1 MYISAFIPILLL
13 TLIYGY
19 LNGLH
24 GSAIIVATSISSRA
38 IQPRIAILIAAIT
51 IGLGPAVLGVAVA
64 NTIGKELLTAEAI
77 QPTVMTSGLVGAVV
91 WSAFTFWAKIPSSIS
106 QSLFG
111 GLIGAAI
118 AYSGTHAIQSPGL
131 IKILIALFLS
141 PVLGL
146 ICAFLLVRLTYALT
160 ANATPHINRYF
171 NRLQLMVT
179 IVMGLA
185 FGANDGQKIIA
196 MFALGLL
203 STHMTDTFV
212 IPLWII
218 VISGCTISLGALIGG
233 WRLIKTLGGK
243 FYKIRP
249 VHGFGAQVS
258 AGAIILGSA
267 IVGAPISG
275 TQVVTTSILGAGSA
289 DRIQK
294 VRWHIAQQILIGW
307 ILTIPLSALIA
318 TITFHWFFRG

>member
-1 MYISAFIPILLL
+1 
-13 TLIYGY
+13 
-19 LNGLH
+19 
-24 GSAIIVATSISSRA
+24 
-38 IQPRIAILIAAIT
+38 
-51 IGLGPAVLGVAVA
+51 
-64 NTIGKELLTAEAI
+64 
-77 QPTVMTSGLVGAVV
+77 
-91 WSAFTFWAKIPSSIS
+91 
-106 QSLFG
+106 
-111 GLIGAAI
+111 
-118 AYSGTHAIQSPGL
+118 
-131 IKILIALFLS
+131 
-141 PVLGL
+141 
-146 ICAFLLVRLTYALT
+146 
-160 ANATPHINRYF
+160 
-171 NRLQLMVT
+171 
-179 IVMGLA
+179 MGLA

-203 STHMTDTFV
+203 STQMTSTFE

-218 VISGCTISLGALIGG
+218 IISSCTISLGALIGG

-267 IVGAPISG
+267 LVGAPISG

-318 TITFHWFFRG
+318 TITYHWFFRG